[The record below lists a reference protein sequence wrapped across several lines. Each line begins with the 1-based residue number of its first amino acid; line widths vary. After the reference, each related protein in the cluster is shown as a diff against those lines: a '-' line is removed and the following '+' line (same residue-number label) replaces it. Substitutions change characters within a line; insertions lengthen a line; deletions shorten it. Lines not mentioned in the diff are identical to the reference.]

1 MTGIWQW
8 VLYLHLL
15 AMAYFVGGQLVVAS
29 ALVPVERR
37 NPDPERMRSAARL
50 FGIGSAV
57 ALVVLLITGMAMASH
72 FELWDSGTLQ
82 VKLIC
87 IGVLLV
93 LTAVHMRFPRAHVLQ
108 GLIFALTLVIVWLG
122 LDLAT

>member
-1 MTGIWQW
+1 VSGIWLA

-15 AMAYFVGGQLVVAS
+15 AMAYFVGGQLVLAS

-37 NPDPERMRSAARL
+37 NPDPERMRAMARL

-72 FELWDSGTLQ
+72 LDLWDSGTLQ
-82 VKLIC
+82 AKLIC
-87 IGVLLV
+87 IGILLV
-93 LTAVHMRFPRAHVLQ
+93 LTVAHMRLPRAHALQ
-108 GLIFALTLVIVWLG
+108 GAIFLLTLVIVWLG
-122 LDLAT
+122 LDLAN